1 MITNENWGMRHVRS
15 RMRQRIALNTNENSQ
30 MTNGGEIMAK
40 YLFRI
45 TKTTEAYI
53 EESDFTEIKAMR
65 KAEDRFYK
73 ILEEGIRDKD
83 YPHVETE
90 IVQVDRDTYEPID

>member
-1 MITNENWGMRHVRS
+1 
-15 RMRQRIALNTNENSQ
+15 

-53 EESDFTEIKAMR
+53 EESGSTEIKAMR
-65 KAEDRFYK
+65 KAQDRFDK
-73 ILEEGIRDKD
+73 ILEEGRGEPTWARDKD

>member
-1 MITNENWGMRHVRS
+1 
-15 RMRQRIALNTNENSQ
+15 
-30 MTNGGEIMAK
+30 MTK

-53 EESDFTEIKAMR
+53 EESGFTEIKAMR
-65 KAEDRFYK
+65 KAQDRFDK
-73 ILEEGIRDKD
+73 ILEKGIRDKD
-83 YPHVETE
+83 YPTENRFHIVSHDDYHVETE